1 MPFVLLS
8 PLLFSLVAT
17 LRHNSRQGGG
27 DSGDFST
34 TGKDEHSTSQDSSSP
49 PYGQEMGG
57 GKGEEEGRQAKGVGG
72 DVVKDYTVRALL
84 RECVRGLAALCED
97 EEGRRV
103 CNCLGAGRAVDGALS
118 RLAQEDP
125 RAAQCLREWREA
137 VSS

>member
-1 MPFVLLS
+1 M
-8 PLLFSLVAT
+8 AT
-17 LRHNSRQGGG
+17 LRHNSRQGGD

-34 TGKDEHSTSQDSSSP
+34 TGKAEQNTSQDSSSP
-49 PYGQEMGG
+49 SYGQEMGG
-57 GKGEEEGRQAKGVGG
+57 GKGEEGRQAKGVGG